1 MTILKDFTSQKVF
14 EYFEEI
20 CAIPHGSRD
29 TKKISDYCVDFA
41 KNHNLR
47 YIQDEFNNIVIFK
60 SGTKGYEDS
69 KPVIIQGHLDM
80 VCEKENDCNIDFAN
94 DALDIFVEGD
104 FIKAKGTTL
113 GGDDGIAVAMAL
125 AILDSDDIAHPPIEA
140 VFTVDEEIGM
150 LGAAAFDYSVL
161 DGRIML
167 NIDSEE
173 EGHLLVSCAGGV
185 TATCHLPVEYED
197 AEGMKVLIKVTG
209 LTGGHSGVEIDKG
222 RGNANRILG
231 RVLYDLKEEFD
242 FNIISVNGG
251 LKDNAIPREAVAEII
266 VKNAGENL
274 SGIKTDLLFAK
285 LEKYISNYSKILE
298 NEYRLT
304 DSDVKVVVE
313 KYDGNLDENTNV
325 DFKINISKEKVFTDD
340 STKKVITAL
349 VNLPGGIEKMSRD
362 FEGLV
367 QTSLNMGILKS
378 MKDKVVF
385 SFCVRSSVES
395 EKIELVQR
403 LKCLMEILGGNVE
416 CKGDYP
422 AWEYKEDSML
432 REIMIEIYK
441 ELYGNQP
448 MVDAMHAGVECGLFA
463 GNLPGL
469 DCISFGP
476 DIFDIHTPKERLSI
490 SSVERTWKFLLAVLK
505 RLQ

>member
-1 MTILKDFTSQKVF
+1 MKVLKDCTPQKVF

-29 TKKISDYCVDFA
+29 TKKISDYCVNFA

-60 SGTKGYEDS
+60 NGTKGYEDS
-69 KPVIIQGHLDM
+69 KPVILQGHLDM
-80 VCEKENDCNIDFAN
+80 VCEKENDCQIDFSK
-94 DALDIFVEGD
+94 DGLDIYVDDDFV
-104 FIKAKGTTL
+104 KAKGTTL

-125 AILDSDDIAHPPIEA
+125 AILDSDDIPHPPIEA

-161 DGRIML
+161 EGRTML

-185 TATCHLPVEYED
+185 TATCHLPVQFEETK
-197 AEGMKVLIKVTG
+197 GLKVFIKVTG
-209 LTGGHSGVEIDKG
+209 LMGGHSGVEIDKG

-231 RVLYDLKEEFD
+231 RVLYDLKERFD

-251 LKDNAIPREAVAEII
+251 LKDNAIPREAIAEIL
-266 VKNAGENL
+266 VKNDSENISDINVDEL
-274 SGIKTDLLFAK
+274 YNKI
-285 LEKYISNYSKILE
+285 EKYISGYSNILA

-313 KYDGNLDENTNV
+313 KHNGNVSEA
-325 DFKINISKEKVFTDD
+325 KVFCKD
-340 STKKVITAL
+340 SSTKVITSL

-362 FEGLV
+362 IEGLV
-367 QTSLNMGILKS
+367 QTSLNMGILKT
-378 MKDKVVF
+378 KEDEVIF

-395 EKIELVQR
+395 EKNELVQR
-403 LKCLMEILGGNVE
+403 LKCLMEMLLGNVE

-422 AWEYKEDSML
+422 AWEYKEDSVL
-432 REIMIEIYK
+432 RELMIEVYK
-441 ELYGNQP
+441 ELYGKEP

-463 GNLPGL
+463 GNLHGL
-469 DCISFGP
+469 DCVSFGP

-490 SSVERTWKFLLAVLK
+490 SSVERTWEFLLEILK
-505 RLQ
+505 KLQ